1 MFVCECFSFFFPEVY
16 GLYLNKTVGWE
27 QSILRWCVFV
37 CACACNSMFV
47 RASSD
52 DESED
57 VQAFTEAVFFF
68 FLHKCSRKDYGK
80 SCIHDGGD

>member
-1 MFVCECFSFFFPEVY
+1 MSVFLFFFSEVY

-37 CACACNSMFV
+37 FVCACACNSMFV
-47 RASSD
+47 RAGSD

-68 FLHKCSRKDYGK
+68 LT
-80 SCIHDGGD
+80 